1 MSSLKPLPSDGHGGV
16 SSVRVLVVDDF
27 EPFRRFVCST
37 LGQKPNLQVVG
48 EASDGLEAVQK
59 AEQLQPDLVVL
70 DIGLPS
76 LHGIEAAR
84 RILRCCSKSKILIVS
99 QEFSAEV
106 LQEALST
113 GAAGYV
119 VKTRA
124 GSDLLLAVETKVLR
138 RNFVSPT

>member
-1 MSSLKPLPSDGHGGV
+1 MSFLNPLPPDGDGGV

-27 EPFRRFVCST
+27 EPFRRFVCWT
-37 LGQKPNLQVVG
+37 LGQRKGLQVVA

-59 AEQLQPDLVVL
+59 AEQLQPGLVVL

-76 LHGIEAAR
+76 LDGIEVAR
-84 RILRCCSKSKILIVS
+84 RIFRCCSKSKILFLS

-124 GSDLLLAVETKVLR
+124 GSDLLLAVETVVLG